1 MMAPA
6 FRVPGRQSVA
16 CVLLVSSLLVSCAP
30 TQDKLHQVKSSGELV
45 VLTRNSPTT
54 YYEGPNGPAGIEYDM
69 AKAFADYLGVRL
81 RIKVLPSS
89 HEIIEDI
96 TQGDGDLAAAG
107 LAITAQRLTRVRFAP
122 PYQQI
127 WQQVVY
133 RSGTREP
140 HDIQDLI
147 GQKLEVVGSS
157 SYTELLS
164 GLLGH
169 YPGLHWTT
177 STDTEVE
184 GLLHRVHTG
193 ALPYT
198 IADSNIVAMDRQYYP
213 NLAVAFNIQKP
224 QFLAWAFPRTADR
237 SLYDAAVSFFHDL
250 KHSGELA
257 DLIERYYGPARRI
270 NTFNLVTYIDR
281 IQDTLPLY
289 EALFQRAGLKYN
301 LDWRLLASMGYQ
313 ESLWQPDA
321 VSPTGVRG
329 LMMLT
334 NDTSLFVGIRDRLN
348 PQQSISGGAKYFRS
362 VMDRLSPNI
371 FQPDRT
377 WMALAAYN
385 IGINHLEDARHI
397 TAEQGGNPDLWK
409 DVVKRLPLLAEPRW
423 YLKTRYGYAPG
434 YQAVHYVNRIR
445 TYYNVLTK
453 IEHDSKVESQSMLL
467 KLKAPAI

>member
-1 MMAPA
+1 VTARVLY
-6 FRVPGRQSVA
+6 FRGRRSAA
-16 CVLLVSSLLVSCAP
+16 CVLLISSFLASCAP
-30 TQDKLHQVKSSGELV
+30 AQDKLHAVKSSGELV

-54 YYEGPNGPAGIEYDM
+54 YYEGPNGATGIEYDM

-89 HEIIEDI
+89 HDIIQDI
-96 TQGDGDLAAAG
+96 SHDEGDVAAAG
-107 LAITAQRLTRVRFAP
+107 LAITAQRLDKVRFAP

-133 RSGTREP
+133 RTGTPEP
-140 HDIQDLI
+140 HDISGLI
-147 GQKLEVVGSS
+147 GGKLEVVGSS

-164 GLLGH
+164 SLASS
-169 YPGLHWTT
+169 YPGLRWTT

-184 GLLHRVHTG
+184 GLLHQVHAGT
-193 ALPYT
+193 LQFT

-213 NLAVAFNIQKP
+213 NLGVAFDLEKP
-224 QFLAWAFPRTADR
+224 QFLAWAFPRSTDR
-237 SLYDAAVSFFHDL
+237 SLYNAAVHFFHDL
-250 KHSGELA
+250 KRSGELT
-257 DLIERYYGPARRI
+257 DLIERYYAPVQRI
-270 NTFNLVTYIDR
+270 NTFNLATYIDR

-289 EALFQRAGLKYN
+289 ELLFQRAGLKYN

-313 ESLWQPDA
+313 ESLWQPNA

-334 NDTSLFVGIRDRLN
+334 NDTSLFVGIHDRLN

-385 IGINHLEDARHI
+385 VGLNHLEDARRI

-423 YLKTRYGYAPG
+423 YSKTKYGYAPG
-434 YQAVHYVNRIR
+434 YQAVQYVNRIR